1 MPASTSATA
10 RFASI
15 ISATAVLL
23 LPALWNR
30 FPLLEYDT
38 GGYLARWFEGYLVPS
53 RSTTYGMFLLSGWPL
68 DFWPVVIVQAAA
80 AVWLIGLMLRLYRFN
95 LYPAGLVAIVAA
107 LALTTSLPWLAS
119 ELLTDIFAGLAVLAV
134 DILVRHGDRVARGE
148 RLALMIFLAFAISTH
163 SATYAVV
170 LALAL
175 LALAISLFSPKRVP
189 RLGVARAAAALALG
203 AVMLLGT
210 NYAVGGRLAWTP
222 GGYGLTFAR
231 MLEDGIVT
239 RYLDDHCPDPRL
251 KLCPYRNELP
261 RNADDFLWD
270 DGVFNKLGRFAGLD
284 DEMRRIVLGSLRDY
298 PMMQIKA
305 ALIDTA
311 RQLGDVAT
319 GYGVLTTIRHSYG
332 IIERYTPSAAPA
344 MRAARQ
350 QHGEIGFT
358 AINRIN
364 VPIAWMATALLPV
377 LAFYGFSN
385 AEFADLGALAATL
398 TFALLTNAGFC
409 AVISHSQDRYGSR
422 LAWIAVFTIA
432 LAVWRATSLVR
443 ERTGQLSRGNVS
455 TV

>member
-1 MPASTSATA
+1 MAASTSAAA
-10 RFASI
+10 RFASVT
-15 ISATAVLL
+15 SATAVLM

-53 RSTTYGMFLLSGWPL
+53 RSTTYGLFLTAGWPL
-68 DFWPVVIVQAAA
+68 DFWPIVILQAAA
-80 AVWLIGLMLRLYRFN
+80 AVWIVGLVLRLYRFN
-95 LYPAGLVAIVAA
+95 SYPAGLVAIVVA

-119 ELLTDIFAGLAVLAV
+119 ELLTDIFAGLAVLAL
-134 DILVRHGDRVARGE
+134 DGLVRRGDRIASAERVA
-148 RLALMIFLAFAISTH
+148 LVAFLAFAVSTH

-170 LALAL
+170 LALAV
-175 LALAISLFSPKRVP
+175 LALAISLVAPERVP
-189 RLGVARAAAALALG
+189 RRGVARAATALLLG
-203 AVMLLGT
+203 AAMLIGT

-239 RYLDDHCPDPRL
+239 RYLNDHCPDPLL
-251 KLCPYRNELP
+251 KLCAYRNELP
-261 RNADDFLWD
+261 RNADDFLWN
-270 DGVFNKLGRFAGLD
+270 DGVFDKLGRFAGLD
-284 DEMRRIVLGSLRDY
+284 DEMRRIVLGSLHDY

-305 ALIDTA
+305 ALVDTA

-319 GYGVLTTIRHSYG
+319 GYGVLTTIWHTYG
-332 IIERYTPSAAPA
+332 IIERYTPSAVPE

-358 AINRIN
+358 VINRIN
-364 VPIAWMATALLPV
+364 VPVAWTAMALLPI
-377 LAFYGFSN
+377 LALYGLRS
-385 AEFADLGALAATL
+385 AEFADLGGLAMTL
-398 TFALLTNAGFC
+398 TLALLANAAFC

-422 LAWIAVFTIA
+422 LAWIAVLTVG
-432 LAVWRATSLVR
+432 LAVWRAISLARQRTVR
-443 ERTGQLSRGNVS
+443 LSRENAS

>member
-319 GYGVLTTIRHSYG
+319 GYGVLTTIWHSYG

-358 AINRIN
+358 AVNRIN

-377 LAFYGFSN
+377 LAFYGFSS